1 MLPGNGLE
9 AYLIG
14 VVVLVFNAG
23 GVFYLAKN
31 HFAHINVKL
40 DSISDRFD
48 LRLRSVEQRL
58 ARLEG
63 ALRFPRDLTE
73 N

>member
-40 DSISDRFD
+40 DSIADRFD
-48 LRLRSVEQRL
+48 IRLRSVEQRL

>member
-14 VVVLVFNAG
+14 SVVLIFNAG
-23 GVFYLAKN
+23 GIFYLAKN
-31 HFAHINVKL
+31 HFAHVNAKL
-40 DSISDRFD
+40 DSLGDRFD
-48 LRLRSVEQRL
+48 LRLRTVEQRL